1 MSELPESSGAL
12 RRHTPRRRRSR
23 PTSTATWRYVV
34 ALIAVFGVALGVSAH
49 FDTNVDQRFQFSL
62 SGAPLGAAGL
72 STPSVASS
80 TNQESSWY
88 CTWSLPVGVQSNGAA
103 LTLTNASKTTSTVLL
118 YTSLSAKPI
127 RNVSITAWSSVSV
140 PLSSISKTQTG
151 GVTVIAKQGRS
162 LASLSLPYGAT
173 EVQSP
178 CQVTPGFYW
187 LANDLSTLSGD
198 QIGLS
203 LYNPFST
210 DAVVD
215 VYSVTEQGSASPS
228 SYQGLIVPAGSTLRL
243 RTKLLLAPVQSAA
256 IEVRARSGRIVLGAI
271 ALRGDVHGSGLTFPL
286 VTTRPSANWIFPY
299 VPTGPGATSTVTI
312 ANPSARVVAVDL
324 TLAPYAASNPVSG
337 NSGVTGSST
346 RLSVEV
352 APASVSVIPLGSQF
366 KTPPKAAFQVDVT
379 SRNQVGVAVSV
390 GAILPNP
397 SGAPSFSEPATS
409 PLTAANWIVL
419 EPHASTTDTTVF
431 GKLAMRVNGGSG
443 NLVTVSG
450 RLLNAV
456 ISHHS
461 REGAISLVQGAQA
474 KEFNVVS
481 SGILEVPPTNGDT
494 VFFVNASSPL
504 SVEPAYSASSAGA
517 FLAVPI
523 RK

>member
-1 MSELPESSGAL
+1 
-12 RRHTPRRRRSR
+12 
-23 PTSTATWRYVV
+23 VV
-34 ALIAVFGVALGVSAH
+34 AIALVFGVALGISVH

-62 SGAPLGAAGL
+62 SAAPLGAAGL

-88 CTWSLPVGVQSNGAA
+88 CTWSIPGGVQSNGAS
-103 LTLTNASKTTSTVLL
+103 LTLTNASRSTSSVRL

-127 RNVSITAWSSVSV
+127 REVSITAWSSVSV

-215 VYSVTEQGSASPS
+215 VYSVTEQGSVSPA

-256 IEVRARSGRIVLGAI
+256 IEVRARSGRIVFGAI
-271 ALRGDVHGSGLTFPL
+271 ELRGDVHASGLTFPL

-299 VPTGPGATSTVTI
+299 VPTAPGATSTVTI

-337 NSGVTGSST
+337 NSGVTENAT
-346 RLSVEV
+346 KVSVEV

-366 KTPPKAAFQVDVT
+366 KVPPKAAFQVNVA
-379 SRNQVGVAVSV
+379 SRNQIGIAVSV

-397 SGAPSFSEPATS
+397 SGSPSFSEPAAA

-419 EPHASTTDTTVF
+419 EPHSATTDTTVF
-431 GKLAMRVNGGSG
+431 GKLAMKVNGGLG
-443 NLVTVSG
+443 NLVTVSD
-450 RLLNAV
+450 RVLNAV
-456 ISHHS
+456 ISHHA
-461 REGAISLVQGAQA
+461 REGAISATQGSPT

-481 SGILEVPPTNGDT
+481 SGILEVSPTNGDT
-494 VFFVNASSPL
+494 AYFINAASPL
-504 SVEPAYSASSAGA
+504 SLEPVYSASSAGA